1 MKVQAITIG
10 AVLASM
16 ASMADAQ
23 FGLSAFFAAGSSGL
37 PRVLINTAANPLT
50 ISPEPTTNA
59 TSAPTKSTNLFELL
73 KNKNKA
79 TPAPDHTVANLDV
92 NDGLVVN
99 EDSSGQKTSNRRLDS
114 QDRDYTMQMLF
125 CHGTSNSIQSYHSYQ
140 PQSTTTPVYNPLLAS
155 SAQGQCGKYIVKS
168 ETLATQV
175 GCNPQNSPNGC
186 AKSYTPGCGG
196 LAINPKTKDTVVA
209 RTGGRTIGRLVK
221 TTDSSGTCQSRV
233 VDWIVRYRGKRFNGP
248 SDTTFTS
255 TGNLYFTDSPFGLA
269 ATQSELLSANI
280 SVLDAKRELP
290 FNGVYLRPAN
300 GAVKLLDCGLSR
312 PKSIAFSPREDTLY
326 VANADVNDPFVK
338 SYTLGNDGTPVCSRR
353 FFDLTPYVADAKAA
367 ECARTYPTG
376 LKVDDQGY
384 VYMAMCRNIYIAS
397 SNGTYLGRLQGTSE
411 LRNLAFSKG
420 YMYLTSSSNVYALP
434 LDLSLQS
441 SQAVVSSQATCPSD
455 VATTSAQTLSE
466 SATSV
471 QITPAT
477 SNGTGIGIGAGVG
490 VGAVVAVALL
500 VYKRKQAVPVAV
512 QTTPEFSP
520 ITTPRNIF

>member
-1 MKVQAITIG
+1 MKVHAITIG

-23 FGLSAFFAAGSSGL
+23 FGLSAFFAASASNNNL
-37 PRVLINTAANPLT
+37 PRVLTGTPANPLT
-50 ISPEPTTNA
+50 ISPEPTSSNKTA
-59 TSAPTKSTNLFELL
+59 APTKSTNLFDLL

-79 TPAPDHTVANLDV
+79 TPAPDHTVANLDLT
-92 NDGLVVN
+92 DGVVIN
-99 EDSSGQKTSNRRLDS
+99 EDSSGQMTRRRLDNS

-125 CHGTSNSIQSYHSYQ
+125 CHGSSNSIQSYHSYR
-140 PQSTTTPVYNPLLAS
+140 PESTTTPVYNPLLAS

-168 ETLATQV
+168 ETLATQ
-175 GCNPQNSPNGC
+175 
-186 AKSYTPGCGG
+186 SYTPGCGG
-196 LAINPKTKDTVVA
+196 LAINPKTKDTIVA

-233 VDWIVRYRGKRFNGP
+233 VDWLVRYRGKRFNGP
-248 SDTTFTS
+248 SDTTYTS

-269 ATQSELLSANI
+269 STQSELLSANI
-280 SVLDAKRELP
+280 SMLDAKRELP

-300 GAVKLLDCGLSR
+300 GAVKLIDCGLSR

-326 VANADVNDPFVK
+326 VSNADVNDPFVK
-338 SYTLGNDGTPVCSRR
+338 SYTLGADGTPLCSRR

-376 LKVDDQGY
+376 LKVDDQGF
-384 VYMAMCRNIYIAS
+384 VYIAMCRNIYIAS

-434 LDLSLQS
+434 LDLSLQN
-441 SQAVVSSQATCPSD
+441 SQAVVSSEATCPSD
-455 VATTSAQTLSE
+455 VAATSAQTLL
-466 SATSV
+466 SATV
-471 QITPAT
+471 TPTETT
-477 SNGTGIGIGAGVG
+477 SSPSYGVGIGAGVG
-490 VGAVVAVALL
+490 VGAVAAIALL
-500 VYKRKQAVPVAV
+500 VYTRKQAAPVAV

-520 ITTPRNIF
+520 VTTPRNIF